1 MRSIVDLSI
10 VRKNLKRLLKNY
22 GQMTKRKGGRE
33 NLISGEMSDRTLIS
47 IDCSVWGPNA
57 G

>member
-10 VRKNLKRLLKNY
+10 VRKNFKSLLKNY